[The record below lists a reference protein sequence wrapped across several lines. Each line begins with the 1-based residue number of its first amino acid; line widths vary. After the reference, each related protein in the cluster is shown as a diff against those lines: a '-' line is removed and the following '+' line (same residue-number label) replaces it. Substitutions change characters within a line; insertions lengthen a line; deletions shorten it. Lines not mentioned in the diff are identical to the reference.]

1 MVSAM
6 TNSQNAETLLTP
18 AEVAGLQHQI
28 EAGLLARAAR
38 EAGTGWSDATE
49 TELRLLE
56 DEGERA
62 RQRFVRANL
71 GLVWMVT
78 RQFALRGRLPET
90 DLFQEGCVGLLTAV
104 ARFDHRRGVR
114 FSTYALFW
122 IRAYVGGAA
131 ARQLGAMNLP
141 TSRAEQLRSARGVEV
156 GLAQRLG
163 RPPTVVEVAEALGRD
178 AGWTAGLLAHQAP
191 SSLDGLDLADRDRS
205 AAAGEG
211 RLAGAD
217 QEAVRELLW
226 QLDDLGRRVLEL
238 RMGFGG
244 DEPLSYAD
252 AARTLGIT
260 VNRVRRTE
268 ARALERLR
276 GICPQ
281 QAAAYLSA

>member
-6 TNSQNAETLLTP
+6 TDSSDDETLLTP
-18 AEVAGLQHQI
+18 AEVVDLQHQI

-38 EAGTGWSDATE
+38 ESGRGWADATDG
-49 TELRLLE
+49 ELRLLE
-56 DEGERA
+56 DLGERA
-62 RQRFVRANL
+62 RQRFIRANL
-71 GLVWMVT
+71 RLVWMVA
-78 RQFALRGRLPET
+78 RQFAVRGRLPEA
-90 DLFQEGCVGLLTAV
+90 DLFQEGCLGLITAV
-104 ARFDHRRGVR
+104 ARYDHRRGFR

-156 GLAQRLG
+156 ALAQRLG
-163 RPPTVVEVAEALGRD
+163 RAPTVSEVADALGRD
-178 AGWTAGLLAHQAP
+178 ADWTAQLLAHQAP
-191 SSLDGLDLADRDRS
+191 ASLDGLDVAEHD
-205 AAAGEG
+205 
-211 RLAGAD
+211 RLAAVAETRLVAAE
-217 QEAVRELLW
+217 QEAIREMLW
-226 QLDDLGRRVLEL
+226 RLDDLGRRVLEL

-244 DEPLSYAD
+244 EPLSYTD
-252 AARTLGIT
+252 AARTLGIS

-268 ARALERLR
+268 ARALETLR